1 VTQRAARVPIPT
13 ERAIWIAGALGAL
26 FVLAFVAPSLLWVG
40 LALDGTLLALVV
52 GDARSAARRSVVVR
66 RDVPKVVH
74 QGHVLAVR
82 WGIVASHA
90 GVVRLRDPLHPAL
103 SAEALGHEL
112 RVVPDEHVWVRASLV
127 PRARGSAALAPLSI
141 RVQGPLGLAWA
152 ERTLASHD
160 VVNVFP
166 KTQLEPDATVVL
178 RRILSRRVGAHAVRH
193 KGMADEL
200 YALRTY
206 LPGDSMRT
214 IHWKASARLNRPV
227 TRESQLDQHQRTVVL
242 VDCGRPMATL
252 SGAMTKLDHALS
264 AVLAL
269 LRAVVAS
276 EDTATLVLFSKEL
289 RVVLTVDRHQKSFRS
304 VFERIYAE
312 AADTDEADYRAVA
325 QWAARQVRERA
336 LVVLCTSVIDPI
348 GAERIQDAVAILARR
363 HRPLLVDLQDP
374 SLHELARS
382 MPNDAAGAY
391 AKVAAMGLVQGNR
404 ALARSLRAHGVDVLS
419 VPASK
424 LAVSLLQ
431 HYLDVKSR
439 RQL

>member
-1 VTQRAARVPIPT
+1 MPIPT
-13 ERAIWIAGALGAL
+13 ERTLWIAGAWGTC
-26 FVLAFVAPSLLWVG
+26 FVLAFVEPWLLWVG
-40 LALDGTLLALVV
+40 VALDATLLVLVV
-52 GDARSAARRSVVVR
+52 VDAQLAGRRRVAVR
-66 RDVPKVVH
+66 RDVPTVVH
-74 QGHVLAVR
+74 QGHVLQVR
-82 WGIVASHA
+82 WGLVASHA
-90 GVVRLRDPLHPAL
+90 GMVRLRDPLHPAL
-103 SAEALGHEL
+103 SEQSIAHEL
-112 RVVPDEHVWVRASLV
+112 RAVPHEQVWLKAALV
-127 PRARGSAALAPLSI
+127 PRYRGVATLAPPSI

-152 ERTLASHD
+152 EHELELAD
-160 VVNVFP
+160 TVNVFP

-178 RRILSRRVGAHAVRH
+178 RRILARQTGANAIRV

-214 IHWKASARLNRPV
+214 IHWKASARLHRPV

-242 VDCGRPMATL
+242 VDCGRPMSTL
-252 SGAMTKLDHALS
+252 SGAMTKLDHTLS

-276 EDTATLVLFSKEL
+276 EDTATLVLFSKEV
-289 RVVLTVDRHQKSFRS
+289 RVVLTVDRRQKSFRP
-304 VFERIYAE
+304 VFERLYAE

-325 QWAARQVRERA
+325 HWAVRHVRERA

-348 GAERIQDAVAILARR
+348 GADRVQDAVTILARR

-374 SLHELARS
+374 SLHEIARCV
-382 MPNDAAGAY
+382 PLDAAEAY
-391 AKVAAMGLVQGNR
+391 AKVSAMGLVHANR
-404 ALARSLRAHGVDVLS
+404 ELARRLRAHGVDVLS

-431 HYLDVKSR
+431 HYLDVKER
-439 RQL
+439 RQV

>member
-1 VTQRAARVPIPT
+1 MNPRAAPLPIPS
-13 ERAIWIAGALGAL
+13 ERTLWIAGAVGAC
-26 FVLAFVAPSLLWVG
+26 FVLAFLEPWLLWVG
-40 LALDGTLLALVV
+40 IALDVALMALVIA
-52 GDARSAARRSVVVR
+52 DAQLATRRKVVVVR
-66 RDVPKVVH
+66 DVPPVVH
-74 QGHVLAVR
+74 QGHVLSVR
-82 WGIVASHA
+82 WGVAASHA
-90 GVVRLRDPLHPAL
+90 GMLRLRDPLHPAL
-103 SAEALGHEL
+103 SEQAIRHEL
-112 RVVPDEHVWVRASLV
+112 RVAPDEQAWLKTSLV
-127 PRARGSAALAPLSI
+127 PRYRGAAPLAPLSV

-152 ERTLASHD
+152 ERAFAFYD
-160 VVNVFP
+160 EVDVFP

-178 RRILSRRVGAHAVRH
+178 RRILNRRVGANAIRV

-206 LPGDSMRT
+206 LPGDAMRT

-242 VDCGRPMATL
+242 VDCGRPMSTL
-252 SGAMTKLDHALS
+252 SGAMTKLDHTLS

-276 EDTATLVLFSKEL
+276 EDTATLVLFSKEV
-289 RVVLTVDRHQKSFRS
+289 RVVLTVDRHQKSFRP

-312 AADTDEADYRAVA
+312 AADGEEADYPAVA
-325 QWAARQVRERA
+325 QWAVRRVRERA

-348 GAERIQDAVAILARR
+348 GAERVQEAVAILARR

-374 SLHELARS
+374 SLHEIARAV
-382 MPNDAAGAY
+382 PVDAAEAY
-391 AKVAAMGLVQGNR
+391 AKVSAMALVHANR
-404 ALARSLRAHGVDVLS
+404 GLARTLRAHGVDVLS

-431 HYLDVKSR
+431 HYLDVKAR
-439 RQL
+439 RQV

>member
-1 VTQRAARVPIPT
+1 VNLRAVRVPIPT
-13 ERAIWIAGALGAL
+13 ERTLWIVGALGAW
-26 FVLAFVAPSLLWVG
+26 FVLAFVAPWLLWVG
-40 LALDGTLLALVV
+40 IALDVTLVALVV
-52 GDARSAARRSVVVR
+52 VDAQLAARRRVVVR
-66 RDVPKVVH
+66 RDVPPVVH
-74 QGHVLAVR
+74 QGHVLDVR
-82 WGIVASHA
+82 WGIVASHT
-90 GVVRLRDPLHPAL
+90 GVLRLRDPLHPAL
-103 SAEALGHEL
+103 SEQAAVHEL
-112 RVVPDEHVWVRASLV
+112 RVVPDEQAWLRTSLV
-127 PRARGSAALAPLSI
+127 PRYRGAAALAPLSI

-152 ERTLASHD
+152 EQTFALAD
-160 VVNVFP
+160 TVNVFP

-178 RRILSRRVGAHAVRH
+178 RRILSRRTGSNAIRV

-206 LPGDSMRT
+206 LPGDAMRT

-242 VDCGRPMATL
+242 VDCGRPMSTL
-252 SGAMTKLDHALS
+252 SGAMTKLDHTLS

-276 EDTATLVLFSKEL
+276 EDTATLVLFSKEV
-289 RVVLTVDRHQKSFRS
+289 RVVLTVDRHQKSFRP

-312 AADTDEADYRAVA
+312 AADADEADYRAVA
-325 QWAARQVRERA
+325 NWAARHVRERA

-348 GAERIQDAVAILARR
+348 GAERVKEAVTILARR

-374 SLHELARS
+374 SLHRIARS
-382 MPNDAAGAY
+382 VPADAPSAY
-391 AKVAAMGLVQGNR
+391 AKVSAMGLVHANGG
-404 ALARSLRAHGVDVLS
+404 LARTLRAHGVDVLS

-431 HYLDVKSR
+431 HYLDVKAR
-439 RQL
+439 RQV